1 MAIRAVSFFGPSE
14 GAGGTG
20 DPGVKGGVI
29 FGCSKIAGVGDFTSG
44 EGVGFENEGGRAGG
58 GVILGCSK
66 IDGVG
71 DFTSG
76 GGAGFEDEGG
86 GAAGGVA
93 PAAETEMGGGALDG
107 SPSPG
112 RSGGRAIGGAGT
124 GRLGSSPARRAGK
137 VFEGG
142 RSGRLIGP
150 VSRRPLSTAGLVAG
164 GGGNLMGK
172 VSFSGSFA
180 SAIGAFGK

>member
-1 MAIRAVSFFGPSE
+1 MAIRAVSFFGSSE

-20 DPGVKGGVI
+20 YPGV
-29 FGCSKIAGVGDFTSG
+29 T
-44 EGVGFENEGGRAGG
+44 G

-66 IDGVG
+66 IGGGG

-124 GRLGSSPARRAGK
+124 GRFGSSPA
-137 VFEGG
+137 
-142 RSGRLIGP
+142 
-150 VSRRPLSTAGLVAG
+150 
-164 GGGNLMGK
+164 
-172 VSFSGSFA
+172 
-180 SAIGAFGK
+180 